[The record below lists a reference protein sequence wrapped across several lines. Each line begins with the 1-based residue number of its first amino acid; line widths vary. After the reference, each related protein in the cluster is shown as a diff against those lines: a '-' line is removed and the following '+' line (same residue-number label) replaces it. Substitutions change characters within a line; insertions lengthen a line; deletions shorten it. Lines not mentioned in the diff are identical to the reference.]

1 MAPVI
6 NLSSESWCRQAYLNY
21 HCYGN
26 TMGLT
31 PVQMGQICGAWSDRV
46 ESWQDSVTTDET
58 EYVFDDSDYDEY
70 INQGREDAEN
80 QAGSKDLV
88 MDAGRNTADTLFTAG
103 AGVIAG
109 TNCIARGT
117 GAIGNS
123 WLGRTFRN
131 GVPLKE
137 GKTTKTTNGSLL
149 VSAGIVLATGLCY
162 QFVKRNNEDSKK
174 VCDNLQFEM
183 TEAQSTLNGAQSDM
197 CGYAEEV
204 ATLSD
209 EATDYNEETNEE
221 MEELK
226 AEYDFYLKTYQ
237 ALVEKI
243 ESGETLTD
251 SEKDLYKFCADYL
264 GEISTTIEDLSE
276 ENTDE
281 VNDINDEMADYQAE
295 YDTVAEKM
303 GNIEGL
309 TDYASEVDIATKNM
323 CIWTIINHSINVA
336 SAGIVAARAA
346 VRIAATSGLDW
357 AAIAAAAMAVA
368 GGAASGVA
376 INQQTEWIKDISNEI
391 ALRKETEDLNGV
403 THEVYD
409 EEIDYYAGMMEGVE
423 DLEMVV
429 PDDVEAP
436 EEGPSPDTPPEDPED
451 PDDPKKKPM
460 A

>member
-70 INQGREDAEN
+70 IKQGREDAEN
-80 QAGSKDLV
+80 QAGSKDL
-88 MDAGRNTADTLFTAG
+88 DIGRNICESVGTAG
-103 AGVIAG
+103 AGIVAG
-109 TNCIARGT
+109 TNAIRVGRVFKPSWATQSPT
-117 GAIGNS
+117 GKN
-123 WLGRTFRN
+123 
-131 GVPLKE
+131 
-137 GKTTKTTNGSLL
+137 KTTNGSLL

-162 QFVKRNNEDSKK
+162 QFVKRTNEDSKK

-309 TDYASEVDIATKNM
+309 TDYASEVDVATKNM

-336 SAGIVAARAA
+336 SAGIVATRAA
-346 VRIAATSGLDW
+346 ARIAATSGLDL
-357 AAIAAAAMAVA
+357 AAIAAAAMAVT
-368 GGAASGVA
+368 GGIASGVA
-376 INQQTEWIKDISNEI
+376 INEQTEWIKDISNEI

-403 THEVYD
+403 THEVYN

-436 EEGPSPDTPPEDPED
+436 EEGPSPDAPPEDPED